1 MKAADK
7 LRKFRQQCEREAGA
21 SAAYIEVPLAHILDD
36 VCKVLNLPTRQH
48 RRVVGRKGYI
58 KLEDTRVMEATLADP
73 EE

>member
-7 LRKFRQQCEREAGA
+7 LRKFRQQCERDAGTHA
-21 SAAYIEVPLAHILDD
+21 GEIEVPLAHVLDD
-36 VCKVLNLPTRQH
+36 VCRVLNLPTRQH
-48 RRVVGRKGYI
+48 RRVVGRKGYV